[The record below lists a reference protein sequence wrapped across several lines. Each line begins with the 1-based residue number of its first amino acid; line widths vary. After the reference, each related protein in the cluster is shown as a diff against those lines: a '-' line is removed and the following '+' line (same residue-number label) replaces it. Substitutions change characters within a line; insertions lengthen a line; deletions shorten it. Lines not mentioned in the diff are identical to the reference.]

1 MGHVTRQHSKPSCV
15 SICGIWFRV
24 TVCASGALR
33 TRPLFTLPLPLPLPQ
48 LPSVVRKSAPLTGDQ
63 PRSSSATELLRD
75 TLYRSAAVVC
85 GGNSRASPP
94 RGRPKGGGV
103 ADSCANECPAVN
115 GHRTLE
121 ELLKASVNSNPEE
134 MDSSFVPDV
143 TSFAYGSPRGTGAL
157 V

>member
-1 MGHVTRQHSKPSCV
+1 MSAYV
-15 SICGIWFRV
+15 SICGICFRL
-24 TVCASGALR
+24 TVYASGVLR
-33 TRPLFTLPLPLPLPQ
+33 TRPLFVSHCPCLCPPPQ

-94 RGRPKGGGV
+94 RGGPRGEGV
-103 ADSCANECPAVN
+103 ADSCANECPAVD
-115 GHRTLE
+115 GHRSLE
-121 ELLKASVNSNPEE
+121 ELLKAAVNSNPEE

-143 TSFAYGSPRGTGAL
+143 TSFAYGSPSGTGAL
-157 V
+157 A